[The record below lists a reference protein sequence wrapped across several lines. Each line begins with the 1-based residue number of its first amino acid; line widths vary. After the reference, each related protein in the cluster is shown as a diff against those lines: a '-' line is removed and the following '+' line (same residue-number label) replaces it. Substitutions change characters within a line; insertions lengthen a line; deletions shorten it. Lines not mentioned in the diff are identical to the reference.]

1 MRVLLIIPAY
11 NEAENLPKLVETV
24 ENFAARQTGFALDYI
39 IVNDGSADQT
49 AALCRENRWH
59 ALHLARNL
67 GIGGAVQTGYLL
79 ARQLDYDIAVQFDG
93 DGQHDIASLPTLLA
107 PILAGEADFVLG
119 SRFVGES
126 SGFRSTALR
135 RAGIRLLSAMI
146 RLVTGVTLADPTSG
160 YRAAAKPAIAALAK
174 SYPVDYPEPESLAEL
189 LRAGFR
195 VREVPVNM
203 FERAHGA
210 SSISP
215 VRSVW
220 YMIKVS
226 LAILCTGLQGKGAK
240 E

>member
-11 NEAENLPKLVETV
+11 NEAENLPMLVKTV
-24 ENFAARQTGFALDYI
+24 ENFAARQTGFRLDYI
-39 IVNDGSADQT
+39 IVNDGSSDRT

-67 GIGGAVQTGYLL
+67 GIGGAVQAGYLL

-93 DGQHDIASLPTLLA
+93 DGQHDIGSLPALLA
-107 PILAGEADFVLG
+107 PILAGECDFALG
-119 SRFVGES
+119 SRFVGAQ

-135 RAGIRLLSAMI
+135 RVGIRFLSGMI
-146 RLVTGVTLADPTSG
+146 RLVTGATLADPTSG
-160 YRAAAKPAIAALAK
+160 YRAAAKPAIAALAR
-174 SYPVDYPEPESLAEL
+174 SYPVDYPEPESLVEL
-189 LRAGFR
+189 VRAGFR

-215 VRSVW
+215 IKSVW
-220 YMIKVS
+220 YMVKVS
-226 LAILCTGLQGKGAK
+226 LAILCAGLQGKGAK
-240 E
+240 K

>member
-1 MRVLLIIPAY
+1 MRVLLIVPAY
-11 NEAENLPKLVETV
+11 NEAENLPGLVETV
-24 ENFAARQTGFALDYI
+24 ENFKKAQTGFELDYI
-39 IVNDGSADQT
+39 IINDGSADQT

-67 GIGGAVQTGYLL
+67 GIGGAVQAGYLL

-93 DGQHDIASLPTLLA
+93 DGQHDIGSLPALLA
-107 PILAGEADFVLG
+107 PILAGECDFVLG